1 MARRPADCPRRV
13 LPVVVAVAVNH
24 GTDWEGGGV
33 SNPSRRKQ
41 DLMKFCRF
49 QPKQGASAGAGAEV
63 LQGTISGDTVR
74 QISGDMLG
82 KWEATNR
89 SWPLADVKLLTPVV
103 PGKIVCLGR
112 NYLDHAAEFGN
123 VPPKEP
129 LIFLKPPSSLL
140 APEEPIVLLPEV
152 QRIDFEGE
160 LAVIIS
166 RPCHYLRDGDDL
178 RPYIAGYTLLNDVS
192 ARDYQALDKQWTR
205 AKAFD
210 TFCPL
215 GPVMETELDVRHETI
230 ETRLNGVRKQ
240 HAPFTDMLF
249 PIDVIIPWVSRVMTL
264 LPGDVIATGTPAG
277 VGPMKAGDVV
287 EIVVPG
293 IGTLRNPAVNR
304 AD

>member
-1 MARRPADCPRRV
+1 
-13 LPVVVAVAVNH
+13 
-24 GTDWEGGGV
+24 
-33 SNPSRRKQ
+33 
-41 DLMKFCRF
+41 MKLCRF
-49 QPKQGASAGAGAEV
+49 QLKEKTRATAQTEV
-63 LQGTISGDTVR
+63 LQGVISGETVR
-74 QISGDMLG
+74 EVSGDILG
-82 KWEATNR
+82 KWEVTSR
-89 SWPLADVKLLTPVV
+89 SWPLADVKLAVPVA
-103 PGKIVCLGR
+103 PSKIVALGR
-112 NYLDHAAEFGN
+112 NYREHAAEFN
-123 VPPKEP
+123 NLPPKEP

-140 APEEPIVLLPEV
+140 APDDPIVLLPEV
-152 QRIDFEGE
+152 QRIDYEGE

-166 RPCHYLRDGDDL
+166 RECHQLRDGADL

-215 GPVMETELDVRHETI
+215 GPVLETEFDVAHGTI
-230 ETRLNGVRKQ
+230 ETLLNGVRKQ
-240 HAPFTDMLF
+240 YAPLTAMLF

-287 EIVVPG
+287 EVVIPG
-293 IGTLRNPAVNR
+293 IGTLRNPCVNR

>member
-1 MARRPADCPRRV
+1 
-13 LPVVVAVAVNH
+13 
-24 GTDWEGGGV
+24 
-33 SNPSRRKQ
+33 
-41 DLMKFCRF
+41 MKLCRF
-49 QPKQGASAGAGAEV
+49 QPKGKTGAAAQPEV
-63 LQGTISGDTVR
+63 LQGVISGETVR

-82 KWEATNR
+82 KWEETNR
-89 SWPLADVKLLTPVV
+89 SWPLADVKLATPVA

-112 NYLDHAAEFGN
+112 NYLDHAAEFN
-123 VPPKEP
+123 NAPPKEP

-140 APEEPIVLLPEV
+140 APEDPIVLLPEV

-160 LAVIIS
+160 LAIIMS
-166 RPCHYLRDGDDL
+166 RECHRLRDGADY
-178 RPYIAGYTLLNDVS
+178 RPYVAGYTLLNDVS

-205 AKAFD
+205 AKSFD

-215 GPVMETELDVRHETI
+215 GPVMETELDVAHATI
-230 ETRLNGVRKQ
+230 ETLLNGVRKQ
-240 HAPFTDMLF
+240 YAPLTAMLF

-287 EIVVPG
+287 EVVIPG
-293 IGTLRNPAVNR
+293 IGTLRNPCVNR